1 MKEPRQRYWSNAFD
15 IGARLSKAV
24 VAAGPSRANVF
35 SRFVRAPEN
44 DLNDGADVTLAVQEM
59 EDRFSEAYSRAFDVP
74 LLDHSSYDRGALME
88 NFHPYSYRQLVSDYP
103 CVVVR
108 TPQAV
113 EAKTSLGLLELNP
126 DHCVVA

>member
-44 DLNDGADVTLAVQEM
+44 DLNYGA
-59 EDRFSEAYSRAFDVP
+59 RAFDVP
-74 LLDHSSYDRGALME
+74 LLDHSSYDRGALMK